1 MLVFLLVFLADQ
13 TLESEDELDSEEDI
27 EEEDLITSMDDLTI
41 HTDSVLDNL
50 KKKPERIVKIDG
62 SVIAGARYMWKH
74 KPRYTFADIYIF
86 KSQRLA

>member
-1 MLVFLLVFLADQ
+1 VFLVDQ

-27 EEEDLITSMDDLTI
+27 EEEDTSMDDLTI

-50 KKKPERIVKIDG
+50 KKKPEQIVKIDG

-74 KPRYTFADIYIF
+74 KPRYTFADIYFF